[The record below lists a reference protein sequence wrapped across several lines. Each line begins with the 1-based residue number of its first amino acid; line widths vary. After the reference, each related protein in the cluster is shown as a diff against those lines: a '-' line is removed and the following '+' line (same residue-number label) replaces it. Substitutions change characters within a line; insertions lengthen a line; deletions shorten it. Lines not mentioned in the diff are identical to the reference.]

1 MNKKSKKT
9 VAHKKKNKTI
19 SKGSRLSCKECGMQV
34 QVVSDC
40 DCVSPCDVVC
50 CGEQM
55 KVSC

>member
-1 MNKKSKKT
+1 MNKKTRKPVHKKAGKT
-9 VAHKKKNKTI
+9 VN
-19 SKGSRLSCKECGMQV
+19 KGSRLSCKECGMQV

-40 DCVSPCDVVC
+40 DCVFPCDVMC